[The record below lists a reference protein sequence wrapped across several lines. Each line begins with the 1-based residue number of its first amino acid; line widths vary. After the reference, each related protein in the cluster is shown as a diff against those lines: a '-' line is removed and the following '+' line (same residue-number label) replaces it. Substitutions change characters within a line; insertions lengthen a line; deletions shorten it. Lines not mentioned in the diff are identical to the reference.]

1 MRDRS
6 LANDLR
12 DKIIEAYV
20 AFRRA
25 RHEDDLD
32 AEYDA
37 WVDAGNSAETFEERV
52 FAKISAQRDGAVLA
66 AQALDPDREAAR
78 EAEET
83 LTTLGMDTLSA
94 LAEIHASWASNTNY
108 HNRKIVEL
116 EKRFRDLNAI
126 LMRFIA
132 APDRD
137 HGGSRMTSVRQQA
150 ANRRNAARSTGP
162 KSECGKAIAAKNA
175 RSHGLTAAP
184 PESEVEAW
192 LRIILNRAIL
202 PPRRPFFGMRGYGA
216 LTGWRK
222 PRRVLPRF
230 ENATQ

>member
-1 MRDRS
+1 MEKTEANIAKLPSPERYGMRSFLDLLPRREALPGQDSANFEEFRHQLIRCLAPTTAYECLTADNLIALEWELLQHRRMRDRS

-37 WVDAGNSAETFEERV
+37 WVDAGNPAETFEERV
-52 FAKISAQRDGAVLA
+52 FAQFSAQRDGAVLA

-94 LAEIHASWASNTNY
+94 LAEIHASWASNANY

-116 EKRFRDLNAI
+116 EKRCRDL
-126 LMRFIA
+126 R
-132 APDRD
+132 RD
-137 HGGSRMTSVRQQA
+137 LDALQSLRPIEI
-150 ANRRNAARSTGP
+150 TG
-162 KSECGKAIAAKNA
+162 AVA
-175 RSHGLTAAP
+175 
-184 PESEVEAW
+184 
-192 LRIILNRAIL
+192 
-202 PPRRPFFGMRGYGA
+202 
-216 LTGWRK
+216 
-222 PRRVLPRF
+222 
-230 ENATQ
+230 